1 MGQWYKCCSYLSV
14 KKKLSKVT
22 GWNQSYFTDH
32 FLNEDKKKKKIFLI
46 QNPLFFSRHQCPALA
61 RSATENKIQEQLL

>member
-32 FLNEDKKKKKIFLI
+32 FPNEDKKKKKSF
-46 QNPLFFSRHQCPALA
+46 
-61 RSATENKIQEQLL
+61 